1 MDDQN
6 NTAGRSE
13 PVGISVDSGP
23 LELTPVMVREFSAV
37 THSDDGEEQVPHTI
51 AAPLTAEVQDAL
63 IGDERLGIDLARTMH
78 TEQRIEV
85 SHPLEVGTTYTATAT
100 VESIRKAAGG
110 RLITFVTEV
119 RDPGGTIVQTL
130 RTTLLSALA
139 ENDETE
145 TSEAPA

>member
-6 NTAGRSE
+6 NAAGESGL
-13 PVGISVDSGP
+13 VGISFDSGP
-23 LELTPVMVREFSAV
+23 LELTPVMVREFAAV
-37 THSDDGEEQVPHTI
+37 THSDDGGEQVPHTI
-51 AAPLTAEVQDAL
+51 AAPLTSGVQEKL

-110 RLITFVTEV
+110 RLITFVTDV
-119 RDPGGTIVQTL
+119 RDPGGSTVQTL

-139 ENDETE
+139 EADESTGGAE
-145 TSEAPA
+145 

>member
-6 NTAGRSE
+6 NAAGESGL
-13 PVGISVDSGP
+13 VGISFDSGP
-23 LELTPVMVREFSAV
+23 LELTPVMVREFAAV
-37 THSDDGEEQVPHTI
+37 THSDDGGEQVPHTI
-51 AAPLTAEVQDAL
+51 AAPLTSGVQEKL
-63 IGDERLGIDLARTMH
+63 IGDERLGVDLARTMH

-110 RLITFVTEV
+110 RLITFVTDV
-119 RDPGGTIVQTL
+119 RDPGGSTVQTL

-139 ENDETE
+139 EADERTGGAE
-145 TSEAPA
+145 

>member
-6 NTAGRSE
+6 NAAGESGL
-13 PVGISVDSGP
+13 VGISFDSGP
-23 LELTPVMVREFSAV
+23 LELTPVMVREFAAV
-37 THSDDGEEQVPHTI
+37 THSDDGGEQVPHTI
-51 AAPLTAEVQDAL
+51 AAPLTSGVQEKL

-110 RLITFVTEV
+110 RLITFFTDV
-119 RDPGGTIVQTL
+119 RDPGGSTVQTL

-139 ENDETE
+139 EADESTGGAE
-145 TSEAPA
+145 